1 MLSRLSGCSVSL
13 TFIRCI
19 RSVPHYRPFSSK
31 SFLRF
36 KNPSD
41 LINSAR
47 KAISTSDE
55 LQSLLLSCN
64 DAARTL
70 RYADDI
76 SNALCLVADT
86 ASGIQNSNIGDDWD
100 QACSLATHSIE
111 QHMRSLN
118 INERIYEKL
127 LSFSQRGL
135 LSEGDEHV
143 LGMFIKDFQESL
155 VHLPLQQRLVM
166 QDFLHRESQAVESYL
181 EADRHANS
189 ALITLPSPSHRDS
202 QFFPMASSKPIS
214 ANFSDMV
221 LMLQQSESPD
231 TRSKVRTAPIPSP
244 SQFLVYAHTSQV
256 WKRSHDAYI
265 TAVFPKLQ
273 VVARLCLWRRD
284 SNTMQELI
292 GVRREMARAAGWQS
306 YAPPQ
311 RANINLHLTPKRIHP
326 TYPSCIHHVIAR
338 VLQCMFTLPPP
349 PPPPPPLPSESYAHH
364 KLLSSVL
371 PCPEDVR
378 GFLQHV
384 CPIGFAP
391 EVV

>member
-1 MLSRLSGCSVSL
+1 MLSRLSGCSASL

-41 LINSAR
+41 LIHSAR
-47 KAISTSDE
+47 KAIATSDE

-143 LGMFIKDFQESL
+143 LGMFIKDFQDSL

-166 QDFLHRESQAVESYL
+166 QDFLHRESQAAESYL
-181 EADRHANS
+181 EADRYANS

-214 ANFSDMV
+214 SANFSDMV
-221 LMLQQSESPD
+221 LMLQQSECPD
-231 TRSKVRTAPIPSP
+231 TRSKVRT
-244 SQFLVYAHTSQV
+244 
-256 WKRSHDAYI
+256 
-265 TAVFPKLQ
+265 
-273 VVARLCLWRRD
+273 
-284 SNTMQELI
+284 N
-292 GVRREMARAAGWQS
+292 
-306 YAPPQ
+306 
-311 RANINLHLTPKRIHP
+311 
-326 TYPSCIHHVIAR
+326 
-338 VLQCMFTLPPP
+338 
-349 PPPPPPLPSESYAHH
+349 
-364 KLLSSVL
+364 
-371 PCPEDVR
+371 
-378 GFLQHV
+378 
-384 CPIGFAP
+384 
-391 EVV
+391 